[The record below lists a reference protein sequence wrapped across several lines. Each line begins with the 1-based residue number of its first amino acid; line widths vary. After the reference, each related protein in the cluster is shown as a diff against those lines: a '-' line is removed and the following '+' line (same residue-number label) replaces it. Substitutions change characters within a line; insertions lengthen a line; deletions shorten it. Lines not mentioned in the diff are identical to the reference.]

1 MSIAGKYVDLNYIVN
16 SVMNQ
21 IDSDDRDYARLY
33 QIGVTGLRELW
44 FDVAGNVKT
53 VLLAKNANNTVTLP
67 TDYINW
73 SKVGILTQDGKVFT
87 LALNKSI
94 TLYNDTNTNRVVSPG
109 SFIEGGLFKID
120 SPDYHNY
127 WTEGMN
133 YNLFGLG
140 GSVADVAQFNI
151 DEENGLI
158 VLGSE
163 FKRSDVILEYV
174 VDPLACECDTHS
186 IHIFCQQALE
196 DYIYWKAVSKRK
208 DTPVNE
214 KMRARQEYYNQKR
227 VARNRMKPFRIGD
240 AYDTS
245 RRSVYMAP
253 KL

>member
-1 MSIAGKYVDLNYIVN
+1 MSIAGQYVDLNYIVN

-196 DYIYWKAVSKRK
+196 DYIYWKAISKRK
-208 DTPVNE
+208 DTPANE

>member
-73 SKVGILTQDGKVFT
+73 SKVGILTDNGKVYT

-109 SFIEGGLFKID
+109 SFIEGGFTRID

-174 VDPLACECDTHS
+174 VDPLACECDTHN

-208 DTPVNE
+208 DTPANE

>member
-196 DYIYWKAVSKRK
+196 DYIYWKAISKRK
-208 DTPVNE
+208 DTPANE

>member
-1 MSIAGKYVDLNYIVN
+1 MSIAGQYVDLNYIVN

-44 FDVAGNVKT
+44 FDVSGNVKT
-53 VLLAKNANNTVTLP
+53 VLIAKNANNTVTLP

-73 SKVGILTQDGKVFT
+73 SKVGVLNSEGKVYT

-94 TLYNDTNTNRVVSPG
+94 TLYNDANTNRVVAPG
-109 SFIEGGLFKID
+109 SFIQGGFFRVD

-127 WTEGMN
+127 WAEGIN
-133 YNLFGLG
+133 YNLYGLG
-140 GSVADVAQFNI
+140 GSVTDVGQFNI

-163 FKRSDVILEYV
+163 FHETNVILEYV

-208 DTPVNE
+208 DTPANE

-227 VARNRMKPFRIGD
+227 VARDRMKPFRIGD

>member
-208 DTPVNE
+208 DTPANE

>member
-1 MSIAGKYVDLNYIVN
+1 
-16 SVMNQ
+16 
-21 IDSDDRDYARLY
+21 
-33 QIGVTGLRELW
+33 LRELW

-208 DTPVNE
+208 DTPANE

>member
-1 MSIAGKYVDLNYIVN
+1 
-16 SVMNQ
+16 
-21 IDSDDRDYARLY
+21 
-33 QIGVTGLRELW
+33 
-44 FDVAGNVKT
+44 
-53 VLLAKNANNTVTLP
+53 
-67 TDYINW
+67 
-73 SKVGILTQDGKVFT
+73 
-87 LALNKSI
+87 
-94 TLYNDTNTNRVVSPG
+94 
-109 SFIEGGLFKID
+109 
-120 SPDYHNY
+120 
-127 WTEGMN
+127 MN

-208 DTPVNE
+208 DTPANE

>member
-53 VLLAKNANNTVTLP
+53 VLLPKNANNTVTLP

-208 DTPVNE
+208 DTPANE